1 MLHKL
6 FSLIKKTFLMT
17 SCVTVGMTLSYSLNI
32 PLLHTEG
39 KNPSVK
45 DTPVRPR
52 LYILWM
58 FSRIWKSYNKSQWV
72 WFLGHRQEEGGQRRQ
87 GSTNE
92 RNGKSLKLH
101 LCFAFFLLGFLYA
114 HFCIYSFF
122 LLDFA
127 FWPGSHVLFS
137 GWDFCLLPLNS
148 ALDFSQWFSGCAIM
162 LQPLKSFQL

>member
-1 MLHKL
+1 
-6 FSLIKKTFLMT
+6 
-17 SCVTVGMTLSYSLNI
+17 MTLSYSLNI

-45 DTPVRPR
+45 DTPVHPR

-87 GSTNE
+87 GSTNYE
-92 RNGKSLKLH
+92 KWEKPKVASLF
-101 LCFAFFLLGFLYA
+101 CFFFLLGFLYA

-127 FWPGSHVLFS
+127 FWPGSHVLFFLAGIS
-137 GWDFCLLPLNS
+137 VCSPWILLWIFLS
-148 ALDFSQWFSGCAIM
+148 DSQDVQSCYS
-162 LQPLKSFQL
+162 L